1 MWGSTPELMGDGRCW
16 MLRLCGV
23 RPAVSLGIGEGERDA
38 AVIPLADAEMKR
50 SLPVSCDELSEV
62 F

>member
-1 MWGSTPELMGDGRCW
+1 MGFGRQSAW
-16 MLRLCGV
+16 ASGR
-23 RPAVSLGIGEGERDA
+23 GERDA